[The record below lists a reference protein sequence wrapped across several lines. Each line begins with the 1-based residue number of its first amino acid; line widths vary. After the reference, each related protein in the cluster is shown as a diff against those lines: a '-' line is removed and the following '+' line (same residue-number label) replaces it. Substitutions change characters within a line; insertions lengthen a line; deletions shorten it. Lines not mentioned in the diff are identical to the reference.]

1 MKCYVHPDA
10 DPVGTC
16 TSCGR
21 AICSEC
27 SVDVQGKLICRNCL
41 AQGRGTI
48 SKYDPNAVF
57 LVELIAGFFGLL
69 GIGYI
74 LAGRTNEGIT
84 RLVVW
89 IIYDIIAVVVIT
101 ALSAILIGLICI
113 PFQLIIQVG
122 VPLWSA
128 NNLKNDL
135 LVGTP
140 V

>member
-10 DPVGTC
+10 DSVGTC

-21 AICSEC
+21 AICREC
-27 SVDVQGKLICRNCL
+27 AVDVQGKLICRDCL
-41 AQGRGTI
+41 ARGRGTI
-48 SKYDPNAVF
+48 SKYDPNTVF

-84 RLVVW
+84 RLILW
-89 IIYDIIAVVVIT
+89 LLYDIIAVIVIT
-101 ALSAILIGLICI
+101 ALAAIIVGIICI
-113 PFQLIIQVG
+113 PIQFIIQVA

-128 NNLKNDL
+128 NKIKNEL
-135 LVGTP
+135 LAGTP
-140 V
+140 I